1 MDAMS
6 DSTRASGRS
15 PEPMLQRSV
24 GVHVGS
30 VYGAG
35 RIAIFPGRVLIT
47 PGRVTM
53 FASGE
58 HGLVHTAPDVVMVK
72 PRIALPW
79 LNTGFVFHDD
89 DQTIMVH
96 TPPTARRGMRTALRD
111 AGFDVHESRLWLS
124 LGRAEDRPRSKGP
137 TEAIASDFTARAISV
152 FSVALF
158 LVSLDLSAE
167 PTVVLG
173 RFLLILS
180 AQSVTARFLIAR
192 FGRTMRTSPRP
203 LRAIRLAVAVNVC
216 CLIGLAIA
224 AILLAYS
231 LLD

>member
-1 MDAMS
+1 MS
-6 DSTRASGRS
+6 ETTRASGHS
-15 PEPMLQRSV
+15 PEPMFERSV

-30 VYGAG
+30 VYGGG
-35 RIAIFPGRVLIT
+35 RISIFPGRVLIT

-53 FASGE
+53 FVSGE
-58 HGLVHTAPDVVMVK
+58 HGLVHTAPNVVMVK
-72 PRIALPW
+72 PRIAVPW

-89 DQTIMVH
+89 DQTIVVS
-96 TPPTARRGMRTALRD
+96 TTPTARRGMRTALRD
-111 AGFDVHESRLWLS
+111 AGFDVHEFRSWLS

-137 TEAIASDFTARAISV
+137 TEAIASGFTARAISV

-158 LVSLDLSAE
+158 FVSLELSPE
-167 PTVVLG
+167 PAVVLG
-173 RFLLILS
+173 RFFLFLS

-192 FGRTMRTSPRP
+192 FGRTMRTSASRP
-203 LRAIRLAVAVNVC
+203 LQGNRLALAVNVC